1 VIKLLDILFESK
13 QVGTLYHSTSGE
25 NLISIL
31 KSNILKASYPAF
43 YFGPRG
49 IQKQISFTRNKNY
62 RPGEY
67 TLEIDGNK
75 LSENYKVTP
84 YDESGNFGRRLE
96 SEEVVMEDIADISKY
111 IITIYANVEA
121 VEHESY
127 KEFERILKL
136 YPSLGFTIGG
146 RVLVQDTIEM
156 SGPVRELPKQ
166 EALTYIKYNKY

>member
-1 VIKLLDILFESK
+1 MIKLIDLLREAK
-13 QVGTLYHSTSGE
+13 QVGTLYHSTSGT

-31 KSNILKASYPAF
+31 KSNTLKAGYPVF
-43 YFGPRG
+43 RFGPGG

-75 LSENYKVTP
+75 LSENYKLTP

-96 SEEVVMEDIADISKY
+96 SEEVVTEDIINISKY

-121 VEHESY
+121 VEQEPY
-127 KEFERILKL
+127 KEFEQILKL
-136 YPSLGFTIGG
+136 YPSLSFTIGG
-146 RVLVQDTIEM
+146 KVLVGDTIER
-156 SGPVRELPKQ
+156 SGPVMELPKQ
-166 EALTYIKYNKY
+166 EAITYIKYNKY